1 MINESQ
7 IILSFTKYFF
17 IFIFHVLKKLMIILS
32 LLCFSESHKSATI
45 NYLSMYIAQLI
56 TRGLC
61 FCGVIRRIASVNS
74 PFDDKLVGLKKILTR
89 ILTREKTP
97 SIYR

>member
-1 MINESQ
+1 MIYESQ

-32 LLCFSESHKSATI
+32 LLCFSESHKSAAI

-74 PFDDKLVGLKKILTR
+74 PFDDKLVGLKKILNQNTHER
-89 ILTREKTP
+89 KNPKHI
-97 SIYR
+97 